1 MPGPDR
7 RRHSQRENADAV
19 ARYLGDLQ
27 AEVLA
32 VLWRVGD
39 ATVREVVEEMNANRR
54 RKLAYTTVLT
64 IVSRL
69 SARGLLSR
77 TPEGRGFR
85 YRPTKSREE
94 LLAELSDELIDRL
107 IDDFGEIALAQLGA
121 RIDGLDAK
129 RRERLKEIRETG

>member
-7 RRHSQRENADAV
+7 RRHSQRESADAV

-32 VLWRVGD
+32 VLWRLGD
-39 ATVREVVEEMNANRR
+39 ATVREVVGEMNANRR
-54 RKLAYTTVLT
+54 RELAYTTVLT
-64 IVSRL
+64 IISRL

-77 TPEGRGFR
+77 TAEGRGFR

-121 RIDGLDAK
+121 RMDGLDPE
-129 RRERLKEIRETG
+129 RRRRLRKVQQGG

>member
-7 RRHSQRENADAV
+7 RRHSQRQSSDAI

-32 VLWRVGD
+32 VFWRQGD
-39 ATVREVVEEMNANRR
+39 ATVRQVVDGLNAKRR

-69 SARGLLSR
+69 WTRGLLAR
-77 TPEGRGFR
+77 TREGRGFR

-107 IDDFGEIALAQLGA
+107 LDDFGEIALAQLGA
-121 RIDGLDAK
+121 RIDGLDAH
-129 RRERLKEIRETG
+129 RRERLREVKETG

>member
-7 RRHSQRENADAV
+7 RRRSQRENADAV

-32 VLWRVGD
+32 VLWGLGD
-39 ATVREVVEEMNANRR
+39 GTVREVVGEMNANRR

-121 RIDGLDAK
+121 RIDGLDPE
-129 RRERLKEIRETG
+129 RRAQLKALRESG

>member
-7 RRHSQRENADAV
+7 RRHSQRASTDAI

-27 AEVLA
+27 ADVLT
-32 VLWRVGD
+32 VFWGHGD
-39 ATVREVVEEMNANRR
+39 ATVREVVDEMNAKRR

-69 SARGLLSR
+69 WTRGLLAR
-77 TPEGRGFR
+77 TREGRGFR
-85 YRPTKSREE
+85 YRPAKSREE

-107 IDDFGEIALAQLGA
+107 FDDFGEIALAQLGA
-121 RIDGLDAK
+121 RIDGLDAV
-129 RRERLKEIRETG
+129 RRERLEEIRRTG